1 VPRFESF
8 AGLRYASTRVRIDDV
23 VAPPYDVISPE
34 ERQALEGRSPYN
46 SVRVELPRDEPGLDR
61 YRAAAR
67 LFAQWRAE
75 GIVARDGVPA
85 FYGYRMKFTDEDR
98 RPRQSLGVVGALGL
112 EPPAPGGILPHE
124 RTTPRAKTDRLQL
137 LRATRAN
144 LSPIWGLSLAMGLS
158 DLLVGRETS
167 PVQAVDGDL
176 VSHELW
182 PITDVKQ
189 VQEIAQTV
197 GSAPVVIADGHHRF
211 ETALTYQEERRE
223 AAGGHSGPFDLVMA
237 FLVELAEDQ
246 LSVRAT
252 HRLINGLPTDFDL
265 KGALSAEFDV
275 LPTDP
280 PDPSIR
286 RRMQQAGALALL
298 TAKGAWLLIPQ
309 PGVSSSS
316 DRKDVDSTRLEPVLA
331 KMPAHEVTYQHGW
344 DLTAAAVAKGAAQA
358 AILLRPPTVSQI
370 AETGRGGERMPPKTT
385 FFWPKPRTGLVFRE
399 VGG

>member
-1 VPRFESF
+1 VPRFEPF
-8 AGLRYASTRVRIDDV
+8 AGLRYASARVRIDDV
-23 VAPPYDVISPE
+23 IAPPYDVISPE

-61 YRAAAR
+61 YRVAAR
-67 LFAQWRAE
+67 LLVQWRAE

-85 FYGYRMKFTDEDR
+85 FYGYRLKFTDEDG

-124 RTTPRAKTDRLQL
+124 RTTPKAKTDRLQL

-144 LSPIWGLSLAMGLS
+144 LSPIWGLSLATGLS
-158 DLLVGRETS
+158 DLLIGPETP

-176 VSHELW
+176 VTHELW
-182 PITDVKQ
+182 PMTDGKQ
-189 VQEIAQTV
+189 AREIAQAV

-237 FLVELAEDQ
+237 FIVELAEDQ

-252 HRLINGLPTDFDL
+252 HRLINGLPGDFDL
-265 KGALSAEFDV
+265 KGALSTEFDV
-275 LPTDP
+275 QPTDP
-280 PDPSIR
+280 PDASIG
-286 RRMQQAGALALL
+286 RRMQQAGALGLL
-298 TAKGAWLLIPQ
+298 TASGTWLLIRRTGASPS
-309 PGVSSSS
+309 G
-316 DRKDVDSTRLEPVLA
+316 DREDVDSTRLEPVLA

-344 DLTAAAVAKGAAQA
+344 DLALAAVAMGAAQA
-358 AILLRPPTVSQI
+358 AILVRPPTVSQI